1 MSAQHRNTDM
11 HVHTHMHALT
21 YIHCMHTHIY
31 THSYICTH
39 TNANLKDSKTNRQ
52 NFSTFL
58 QLGAVLKTV

>member
-1 MSAQHRNTDM
+1 M